1 VSTPGRVVYELF
13 SESGKMT
20 REPHFPEKH
29 VNGVGVLLLR
39 TFSWGQ
45 PGGAWRLA
53 ALFFFLLA
61 LAGGAAAITEPA
73 FARWTGTALLAAI
86 GAAAVLML
94 IAAWPRKSPAIEE
107 AERAASAA
115 AVSNIAWAVT
125 GRDGAVMDCNTAYR
139 FLAGAGAGEP
149 PSPPELAFAGQGA
162 AAALYR
168 LSRAAAD
175 ARARE
180 ENFETETGQK
190 LSAAIR
196 PLKSGETAWWFT
208 PRLPEAAPATGAT
221 AAEGYAPSALIRFSD
236 FFRHA
241 PVGVAI
247 AGADGAVAESNNAFA
262 DFFGISPRGNGLQ
275 FADLADASERGAA
288 LDLIARAAAGE
299 ASHDPVEVRAGHMAG
314 RSAQLFA
321 SPFAAS
327 PGGGARAILYLVD
340 TSAQKALE
348 TQFAQSQK
356 MQAVGQLA
364 GGVAHD
370 FNNLLTVIIGNC
382 DLLLMRH
389 PAGDPS
395 FAELNEVQ
403 QNAVRAAG
411 LVRQLLAFSRKQTLQ
426 PKVLALPDTLSEL
439 AMLLRRLLGERITL
453 TLEHASDLWPVR
465 ADESQISNA
474 IINLAVNARDA
485 MPETG
490 GAVAIR
496 TSNVT
501 VDTSQA
507 VGSGVMPAGDYVAID
522 ITDTGKGIP
531 KDLLNKIFEP
541 FFTTKEVGQG
551 TGLGLSTVYGIVKQ
565 TGGFIAVESEVG
577 KGATFRIYLPRYR
590 AAQGEIA
597 VTPVETEA
605 QRHRDVTGQDTVL
618 LVEDEDAVRSFA
630 ARALRMRGYQVMEAN
645 GGEAG
650 LEIVRKH
657 PGAIDLLVTDV
668 VMPGMDG
675 PTLVRAARRLRPG
688 MRILFMSGYAED
700 AFRRNAE
707 RAEELQFL
715 PKPFGIKQLAAKV
728 KEVLS
733 GAPPAAGKPR
743 IPDADTSANT

>member
-1 VSTPGRVVYELF
+1 VY
-13 SESGKMT
+13 
-20 REPHFPEKH
+20 
-29 VNGVGVLLLR
+29 GVGVMWLR
-39 TFSWGQ
+39 NFSWAA
-45 PGGAWRLA
+45 PGGVWRLA
-53 ALFFFLLA
+53 ALVFFMLA
-61 LAGGAAAITEPA
+61 LVGAVVAVAEPSA
-73 FARWTGTALLAAI
+73 ARWAGTAFLAAI
-86 GAAAVLML
+86 GTFAL
-94 IAAWPRKSPAIEE
+94 IAFVAALPKRTRAREE
-107 AERAASAA
+107 AERAAAVAA
-115 AVSNIAWAVT
+115 TSNIAWAVT
-125 GRDGAVMDCNTAYR
+125 GRDGAVVDCNTAYR

-149 PSPPELAFAGQGA
+149 PSPPELAFAGAGA

-168 LSRAAAD
+168 LARAATE

-208 PRLPEAAPATGAT
+208 PRLPEAVPSLSSAI
-221 AAEGYAPSALIRFSD
+221 EGYAPSALIRFSD

-247 AGADGAVAESNNAFA
+247 ASADGGIAESNNAFA
-262 DFFGISPRGNGLQ
+262 AFFGTDAKALRFSDLIS
-275 FADLADASERGAA
+275 ASEKTAV

-299 ASHDPVEVRAGHMAG
+299 ASHAPVEVHADNAREK
-314 RSAQLFA
+314 SAQLFA
-321 SPFAAS
+321 SPFAAA
-327 PGGGARAILYLVD
+327 PGGGPRAILYLVD

-389 PAGDPS
+389 TAGDPS

-439 AMLLRRLLGERITL
+439 AMLLRRLLGERIAL
-453 TLEHASDLWPVR
+453 ALEHAPDLWPVR

-485 MPETG
+485 MPEAG

-496 TSNVT
+496 TANLT
-501 VDTSQA
+501 THAPQA
-507 VGSGVMPAGDYVAID
+507 MGSGLMPAGDYVVIEVG
-522 ITDTGKGIP
+522 DTGKGIR
-531 KDLLNKIFEP
+531 KELLDKIFEP

-565 TGGFIAVESEVG
+565 TGGFIAVDSEVG
-577 KGATFRIYLPRYR
+577 KGTTFRIYLPRYR
-590 AAQGEIA
+590 A
-597 VTPVETEA
+597 TESEMA
-605 QRHRDVTGQDTVL
+605 IVAEEVRAAHARDVTGQDTIL

-630 ARALRMRGYQVMEAN
+630 ARALRLRGYNVLEAN

-657 PGAIDLLVTDV
+657 PGAIDLILSDV

-675 PTLVRAARRLRPG
+675 PTLVRAAQKIRPEA
-688 MRILFMSGYAED
+688 RILFMSGYADD

-707 RAEELQFL
+707 RAEDLHFL

-733 GAPPAAGKPR
+733 AAPATAGNGHP
-743 IPDADTSANT
+743 PVSGTA

>member
-1 VSTPGRVVYELF
+1 MTAVSALLF
-13 SESGKMT
+13 
-20 REPHFPEKH
+20 
-29 VNGVGVLLLR
+29 R
-39 TFSWGQ
+39 TFSWGE
-45 PGGAWRLA
+45 PGGVWRLA
-53 ALFFFLLA
+53 ALLFFLVA
-61 LAGGAAAITEPA
+61 VAGAGVAVAEPEI
-73 FARWTGTALLAAI
+73 ARWAGTALLAAI
-86 GAAAVLML
+86 AGSGVITL
-94 IAAWPRKSPAIEE
+94 IAALPRKTRAREE
-107 AERAASAA
+107 AERAAEVAA
-115 AVSNIAWAVT
+115 TSNIAWAVT
-125 GRDGAVMDCNTAYR
+125 GRDGAVVDCNTAYR
-139 FLAGAGAGEP
+139 FLSGAGAGEP
-149 PSPPELAFAGQGA
+149 PAPPELAFAGQGA

-168 LSRAAAD
+168 LARAASE

-208 PRLPEAAPATGAT
+208 PRLPEAAPAPGAT
-221 AAEGYAPSALIRFSD
+221 ASPEKYAPSALIRFSD

-247 AGADGAVAESNNAFA
+247 AGADGGIAESNNAFA
-262 DFFGISPRGNGLQ
+262 AFFGTPARGEGLR
-275 FADLADASERGAA
+275 FADLVGAA
-288 LDLIARAAAGE
+288 DRSAVLDRIARAAGGE
-299 ASHDPVEVRAGHMAG
+299 ASHDPVELHAADGNA

-321 SPFAAS
+321 SPFTPA
-327 PGGGARAILYLVD
+327 PGGSPRAILYLVD

-389 PAGDPS
+389 AAGDPS

-426 PKVLALPDTLSEL
+426 PKVLTLPDTLSEL
-439 AMLLRRLLGERITL
+439 AMLLRRLLGERIAF

-485 MPETG
+485 MPEAG

-496 TSNVT
+496 TSNQT
-501 VDTSQA
+501 THA
-507 VGSGVMPAGDYVAID
+507 AHAMGTGTMPAGDYVVIEVA
-522 ITDTGKGIP
+522 DTGKGIP
-531 KDLLNKIFEP
+531 KQLLDKIFEP

-565 TGGFIAVESEVG
+565 TGGFIAVDSEEG
-577 KGATFRIYLPRYR
+577 KGTTFRVYLPRYR
-590 AAQGEIA
+590 PAEGEIIA
-597 VTPVETEA
+597 APLEETEA

-675 PTLVRAARRLRPG
+675 PTLARAAHRLRPD

-707 RAEELQFL
+707 RAEDLQFL
-715 PKPFGIKQLAAKV
+715 HKPFGIKQLAAKV

-733 GAPPAAGKPR
+733 GTPVRPN
-743 IPDADTSANT
+743 TSHNETAH

>member
-1 VSTPGRVVYELF
+1 MGREL
-13 SESGKMT
+13 
-20 REPHFPEKH
+20 HFPEKH
-29 VNGVGVLLLR
+29 VNGVGALLLR
-39 TFSWGQ
+39 AFSWGQ

-53 ALFFFLLA
+53 ALLFFMLA
-61 LAGGAAAITEPA
+61 LAGAAVAVSEPEI
-73 FARWTGTALLAAI
+73 ARWAGTALLAAI
-86 GAAAVLML
+86 GASAVLTL
-94 IAAWPRKSPAIEE
+94 VAAWPRRRRGVEE

-125 GRDGAVMDCNTAYR
+125 GRDGAVVGCNTAYR

-149 PSPPELAFAGQGA
+149 PSPPQLAFAGAAA

-168 LSRAAAD
+168 LSRASAE

-208 PRLPEAAPATGAT
+208 PRLPEAAPAPGAASAT
-221 AAEGYAPSALIRFSD
+221 DRYAPSALIRFSD

-247 AGADGAVAESNNAFA
+247 AGADGTVAESNNAFA

-275 FADLADASERGAA
+275 FADLVGVAERGATI
-288 LDLIARAAAGE
+288 DLIARAAGGE
-299 ASHDPVEVRAGHMAG
+299 ASHEPVELHALNSAA

-321 SPFAAS
+321 SPFVAA

-389 PAGDPS
+389 AAGDPS

-439 AMLLRRLLGERITL
+439 AMLLRRLLGERISL

-474 IINLAVNARDA
+474 IINLVVNARDA
-485 MPETG
+485 MPPEG

-501 VDTSQA
+501 TSMAQA
-507 VGSGVMPAGDYVAID
+507 MGTGLMPAGDYVAID
-522 ITDTGKGIP
+522 VADTGAGIP
-531 KDLLNKIFEP
+531 KELLDKIFEP

-565 TGGFIAVESEVG
+565 TGGFIAVQSELG
-577 KGATFRIYLPRYR
+577 KGTTFRIYLPRYR
-590 AAQGEIA
+590 AAEGEIVA
-597 VTPVETEA
+597 APLEETEA
-605 QRHRDVTGQDTVL
+605 QRHRDVTGQDTIL

-630 ARALRMRGYQVMEAN
+630 ARALRMRGYHVMEAN

-675 PTLVRAARRLRPG
+675 PTLVRAARRLRPD

-707 RAEELQFL
+707 KAEDLQFL

-733 GAPPAAGKPR
+733 GAPPARLSDSLNETAP
-743 IPDADTSANT
+743 